1 MYTSFEVFL
10 WINYFITNTNQN
22 SKVSSNKYTVLNV
35 NTHKH
40 QTIWESIVEGFVV
53 PES

>member
-10 WINYFITNTNQN
+10 WINILLLILTKIQ
-22 SKVSSNKYTVLNV
+22 KLVQNKYTVLNV

-40 QTIWESIVEGFVV
+40 QTIRESIVEGFVV